1 MSKSQ
6 HDRAI
11 QRLKAANF
19 VEVRRTAARIRGHG
33 SQRDLALPLWT
44 LSRATTKI
52 DRCRAQISPLDFG
65 LRNSRTPQKRSV
77 MEERRHDPVVADH
90 RSPGFEVS
98 PFVGES
104 IPPNRHPI
112 DISTSALVRSSAN
125 CRPAVPKSQIPFKR
139 DRKWH
144 TNLSEMPATDN
155 TRLGFCLD
163 RRFVAFSIGTRNVH
177 EARNYVEFRNLCR
190 AGDV

>member
-1 MSKSQ
+1 
-6 HDRAI
+6 
-11 QRLKAANF
+11 

-52 DRCRAQISPLDFG
+52 DRCHAQISPLDFG

-125 CRPAVPKSQIPFKR
+125 CRPAVPKSQIPSKR

-144 TNLSEMPATDN
+144 TNLSEMPTTKD

-163 RRFVAFSIGTRNVH
+163 RRCVASSIGTRNLMSF
-177 EARNYVEFRNLCR
+177 EIMSSFRNFAR